1 MGAAQYLRDFRRA
14 HNLKKSA
21 ELRKRVLQ
29 RQEKRKEQ
37 SDSVPYKVY
46 MYPKNLF
53 HSNFSWAFL
62 SKGERCMRL
71 TLCEAP
77 TRETR
82 PDHNTGSFI
91 PKNVMVNF
99 TNQSAC
105 EFSDEERSSIKSLG
119 H

>member
-46 MYPKNLF
+46 VYLKKFMNMM
-53 HSNFSWAFL
+53 A
-62 SKGERCMRL
+62 
-71 TLCEAP
+71 
-77 TRETR
+77 
-82 PDHNTGSFI
+82 SFI
-91 PKNVMVNF
+91 CLHVNLGSRRGV
-99 TNQSAC
+99 QSNP
-105 EFSDEERSSIKSLG
+105 LYN
-119 H
+119 